1 MQIERVARQ
10 EEATQEQH
18 DVLCQCLPIG
28 QYQCLTEAAAVG
40 HGIFQINPNRQRSH
54 RRHEEEREARGQ
66 FAAYAEQNVDAQH
79 ELEHANAAGCEAHRK
94 VAVCKRLPHCQRIGF
109 ELVAHALRV
118 YDFHEPREDERAGE
132 QQAAERCHP
141 IYYYMCGFI
150 LQWSA

>member
-1 MQIERVARQ
+1 MIDKQFEKEEFKKSVKENVKFLYRKTL

-66 FAAYAEQNVDAQH
+66 FAAYAE
-79 ELEHANAAGCEAHRK
+79 
-94 VAVCKRLPHCQRIGF
+94 
-109 ELVAHALRV
+109 
-118 YDFHEPREDERAGE
+118 
-132 QQAAERCHP
+132 
-141 IYYYMCGFI
+141 
-150 LQWSA
+150 